1 VSGEAGASQF
11 AAPGEVGTTLDQPAQ
26 DDAPIPPVTQPGP
39 GNIPPKLV
47 RTAQIEVEVRSFDR
61 AWNRANAI
69 AGRHGGFVT
78 NSSTEQ
84 IRDELG
90 RGTLTMRVPA
100 SKLQNALSDLRG
112 LGTLIN
118 QRTIGEDV
126 SSSLVDLAAQVKSL
140 EAEELQILELL
151 NRTTRISEV
160 LEIRNRL
167 DDVRKE
173 IESLK
178 AQEKVLKDQV
188 DYSTISATIFEQGAE
203 PDDDPDDGILA
214 DAWDTALKIGLTIVA
229 GTVVVLGGLIPLAAL
244 GLAIWFAVGTMRRR
258 RKPPAD

>member
-1 VSGEAGASQF
+1 
-11 AAPGEVGTTLDQPAQ
+11 
-26 DDAPIPPVTQPGP
+26 
-39 GNIPPKLV
+39 V

-61 AWNRANAI
+61 AWSRANTI

-84 IRDELG
+84 IKDELG

-100 SKLQNALSDLRG
+100 AKLQNALSDLRG
-112 LGTLIN
+112 LGTLVN
-118 QRTIGEDV
+118 QRTSGEDV
-126 SSSLVDLAAQVKSL
+126 SSTLVDLAAQVKSL

-178 AQEKVLKDQV
+178 AQEKLYSDQV
-188 DYSTISATIFEQGAE
+188 DYATINATIFEQGAE

-214 DAWDTALKIGLTIVA
+214 DAWDTALDIGLTIVA

-244 GLAIWFAVGTMRRR
+244 GLAIWFAVRTIRRR
-258 RKPPAD
+258 TDAPAE